1 MRNNIFSLIRTKYNT
16 LSESQ
21 KIVANY
27 VLNNPSLVMHNTL
40 NELATACGVSET
52 TVLRFLHK
60 IDYQS
65 YQIFKIS
72 LTQGISQGKEEIPYE
87 DIRFGD
93 SVDQIINKVTSSI
106 INSIRDSRE
115 IINPK
120 EIESVAERIINAN
133 EILVIGVGASGYI
146 AADLYHKLIK
156 LGFHVVH
163 SNDPHIINILSSN
176 LTKEDLCIAVSHTG
190 ESHEI
195 LDGAT
200 IAKEQNCDVIAITSF
215 EKSTLAN
222 QAQHIICSSSIETK
236 FRSDAMASRIIQ
248 LAIVDMIYISIIV
261 EIGEKI
267 LPQIHKSRIVVS
279 KNKT

>member
-1 MRNNIFSLIRTKYNT
+1 M

-21 KIVANY
+21 KIVADY
-27 VLNNPSLVMHNTL
+27 VLNNPNLVMHNTL

-65 YQIFKIS
+65 YQIFKIN
-72 LTQGISQGKEEIPYE
+72 LTQGISQNKKEFLYE
-87 DIRFGD
+87 DIHFGD
-93 SVDQIINKVTSSI
+93 SVNEIVNKVISSI
-106 INSIRDSRE
+106 ISSIKDSRE
-115 IINPK
+115 IIDPK
-120 EIESVAERIINAN
+120 EIENTVERIINAN

-176 LTKEDLCIAVSHTG
+176 LTQEDLCIAVSHTG
-190 ESHEI
+190 ESREI
-195 LDGAT
+195 LDGVT
-200 IAKEQNCDVIAITSF
+200 IAGEQNCDVIAITSF
-215 EKSTLAN
+215 ERSTLAN
-222 QAQHIICSSSIETK
+222 EAQHTICSSSIETK

-248 LAIVDMIYISIIV
+248 LAIIDMIYTSIIV
-261 EIGEKI
+261 KIGEKI